1 MKSAESFYRA
11 GLLLLSG
18 MFVTSCVSEY
28 GDAAK
33 YLSDVKDRIAVSMPA
48 NAPSIRQE
56 FRVGVAR
63 GSDNA
68 VPYNHEGIDV
78 VAKIGTPV
86 LAAASGRVTR
96 SYVEPMYGN
105 QVVIDHGIDGT
116 GRRTQTVYK
125 HLDKRTVSA
134 GDVVVRGQQIG
145 TLGRTGAL
153 AAGILHLHFEIR
165 RQVKPGGRGLIP
177 IDPHRLWAN
186 GEGRVTCFDSDIE
199 IDDTVFRAT
208 YPVLCRGKGPA
219 AVPPPEQA
227 IGSLAN
233 LKRPEG

>member
-1 MKSAESFYRA
+1 MKHARHFFGACSVVLSAMLIA
-11 GLLLLSG
+11 G
-18 MFVTSCVSEY
+18 CVSEY

-33 YLSDVKDRIAVSMPA
+33 YLGDVKARIAVSMPA

-56 FRVGVAR
+56 FRIGNIP
-63 GSDNA
+63 GSDNG
-68 VPYNHEGIDV
+68 VPYSHEGIDV

-125 HLDKRTVSA
+125 HLDKRMVSV
-134 GDVVVRGQQIG
+134 GDTVVRGQQIG

-165 RQVKPGGRGLIP
+165 RQIKPGGRGLHP

-186 GEGRVTCFDSDIE
+186 GEGRVTCFDPDVE